1 MNEIHPTAI
10 VASAAEL
17 GPDVSVGA
25 FSCIGPDVRIGS
37 ADRIAS
43 HVVVEGHTEIG
54 NHVQIASFAAVGTRP
69 QDLKYAGE
77 PSRLTIGEN
86 TIIREHATLNPGTKG
101 GGMETKVGANSLI
114 MIAAHVAHDCK
125 VGEHVILV
133 NNVVMGGHVTIGDH
147 VVIGGQSAIHQF
159 VRIGAHAMVGGKSG
173 IDHDVIPFG
182 IAMGNRAYL
191 EGINLVGMKRR
202 GFSRDEIHGLRKAY
216 RRLFSGA
223 GDWEDLLAE
232 VANDFADISPVAQV
246 IEFLRADTTRALCRP
261 ARSRDG

>member
-1 MNEIHPTAI
+1 MIEIHPTAI
-10 VASAAEL
+10 VASGAEI
-17 GPDVSVGA
+17 GQDVSVGA
-25 FSCIGPDVRIGS
+25 FSCIGPDVRIGEGV
-37 ADRIAS
+37 RIAN

-54 NHVQIASFAAVGTRP
+54 ANVQISPFAAVGTRP
-69 QDLKYAGE
+69 QDMKYDGE

-86 TIIREHATLNPGTKG
+86 TIIREHATLHPGTKG

-125 VGEHVILV
+125 IGDHVILV

-147 VVIGGQSAIHQF
+147 VVVGGQSAVHQF
-159 VRIGAHAMVGGKSG
+159 VRIGAHAMIGGKTG

-182 IAMGNRAYL
+182 VAMGNRAHL
-191 EGINLVGMKRR
+191 EGLNLVGMKRR

-223 GDWEDLLAE
+223 SDWETLLAE
-232 VANDFADISPVAQV
+232 VANEFAGNDSVSQV
-246 IEFLRADTTRALCRP
+246 VEFLRADTTRALCRP
-261 ARSRDG
+261 AGSRGG